1 MAPYTRIPA
10 HCLPHRPTP
19 CPRTGC
25 VYNQAGICDEPRI
38 NKGNSDAECHRFL
51 NKAVLAMLG
60 VDENLRPKKG
70 G

>member
-1 MAPYTRIPA
+1 
-10 HCLPHRPTP
+10 
-19 CPRTGC
+19 